1 MNKPIIFDIETDGLN
16 PSKVHCLVLQ
26 KDGEEISFVGR
37 DIPKGIDL
45 LADNLIVGHNVIKY
59 DLPVLKRLYDY
70 NHSPD
75 LVHDTLC
82 LSRLIYPDIANS
94 VDYKLLASDR
104 IERTSVGKHSLKA
117 WGQRLNFHKGDFAE
131 INTFD
136 MFTPAMLEYC
146 IQDVK
151 LTSLLYKK
159 LLEKGFSK
167 GSIELEHEVA
177 EKTDN
182 LNPKH

>member
-1 MNKPIIFDIETDGLN
+1 MKQPIIFDIETDGFN
-16 PSKVHCLVLQ
+16 PTKVHCLVLQ
-26 KDGEEISFVGR
+26 KDGKEISFVGR

-45 LADNLIVGHNVIKY
+45 LADNLVVGHNVIKY

-70 NHSPD
+70 THSPE

-94 VDYKLLASDR
+94 VDFKLLANNHIDK
-104 IERTSVGKHSLKA
+104 SVVGRHSLKA
-117 WGQRLNFHKGDFAE
+117 WGQRLKFHKGDYAE
-131 INTFD
+131 VNDFKEFNED
-136 MFTPAMLEYC
+136 MLEYC

-159 LLEKGFSK
+159 LLEKGCSK
-167 GSIELEHEVA
+167 ESIELEHEV
-177 EKTDN
+177 ENILKEQEED
-182 LNPKH
+182 

>member
-26 KDGEEISFVGR
+26 KDDEEISFVGR

-70 NHSPD
+70 DHSPD

-82 LSRLIYPDIANS
+82 LSRLI
-94 VDYKLLASDR
+94 
-104 IERTSVGKHSLKA
+104 T
-117 WGQRLNFHKGDFAE
+117 
-131 INTFD
+131 
-136 MFTPAMLEYC
+136 
-146 IQDVK
+146 
-151 LTSLLYKK
+151 LT
-159 LLEKGFSK
+159 
-167 GSIELEHEVA
+167 
-177 EKTDN
+177 
-182 LNPKH
+182 